1 MQTYGTPA
9 FLQPELPILSNSE
22 MPFRSI
28 LRAARISRSLTA
40 PHDGHT
46 HVRSRS
52 DRPLLMQPHS
62 QVLEE
67 GYHLSILCIV
77 TPRAKFKEER
87 PQYFIGDDRTVFR
100 CLDSSLKREE
110 KIAACVAHKRVL
122 KEGIITSFINH
133 LKKHSATLY
142 SWFSSEVDSEGKNRL
157 CLSDKA
163 VSYLNKRLVSNGLKV
178 LSASYLFRLFRKMVK
193 NLFGSN
199 IRSFLNSCL
208 MSVSTEEV
216 LTKSIKKIVSKTV
229 LFLYKRVLK
238 AYRRACGLKYDPDL
252 GGLSAIHT

>member
-1 MQTYGTPA
+1 MVYDYLRYGRKSVPYLKSVQEA
-9 FLQPELPILSNSE
+9 EEKCVRFYI
-22 MPFRSI
+22 RSQI
-28 LRAARISRSLTA
+28 DMLRK
-40 PHDGHT
+40 
-46 HVRSRS
+46 
-52 DRPLLMQPHS
+52 
-62 QVLEE
+62 E
-67 GYHLSILCIV
+67 GYAAY
-77 TPRAKFKEER
+77 RAKFKEEC

-110 KIAACVAHKRVL
+110 KIAACVAHKRAL
-122 KEGIITSFINH
+122 KEVVITSFINH
-133 LKKHSATLY
+133 LKKHPTTLY

-163 VSYLNKRLVSNGLKV
+163 VSYLNKRLVRNGLKV

-199 IRSFLNSCL
+199 VRSFLNGCL

-238 AYRRACGLKYDPDL
+238 AYRRAYGLKYDPDS